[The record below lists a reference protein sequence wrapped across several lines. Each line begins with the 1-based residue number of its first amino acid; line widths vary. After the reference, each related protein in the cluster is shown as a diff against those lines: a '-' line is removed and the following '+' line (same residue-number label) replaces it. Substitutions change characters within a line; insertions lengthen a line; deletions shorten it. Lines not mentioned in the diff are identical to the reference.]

1 MRSAALTSD
10 GTPPSDAALPSAAS
24 WRRLAHA
31 VRASRL
37 LSRPVPTSA
46 AGMMLWAR
54 RTWRGSYGVRSS
66 ATGGCL
72 RWRSRT
78 VRHRLRCIQP
88 RRAPPPSSPRRR
100 EGLPEEGGQ
109 QEAEAPARRSST
121 TAPLVVA
128 LLVVCL
134 ETTRSGFVR
143 DLSTRFTIVLS
154 VYLSILA
161 LA

>member
-1 MRSAALTSD
+1 M
-10 GTPPSDAALPSAAS
+10 
-24 WRRLAHA
+24 
-31 VRASRL
+31 
-37 LSRPVPTSA
+37 
-46 AGMMLWAR
+46 
-54 RTWRGSYGVRSS
+54 
-66 ATGGCL
+66 
-72 RWRSRT
+72 
-78 VRHRLRCIQP
+78 RHRLRCIQP

-143 DLSTRFTIVLS
+143 DLSTRFTIGLLVS
-154 VYLSILA
+154 VYLSPSPGLTLA
-161 LA
+161 LHNPTP